1 MQCIVLCIIIE
12 SILYLIERRSGMSHY
27 HGRKISGSRQR
38 AAQAT
43 MATTMTMAK
52 RQ

>member
-12 SILYLIERRSGMSHY
+12 SILYLLERRSMMSHY
-27 HGRKISGSRQR
+27 HGRKISGSRQQ

-43 MATTMTMAK
+43 TATTMKMAK
-52 RQ
+52 KR